1 MDVKNK
7 MDFINAV
14 ATNKK
19 IVCPNCET
27 LNDPDA
33 LFCYICGTS
42 LKQEKKTDHSDEQ
55 SAFKQ
60 AEPKPMPEK
69 KQQDSFK
76 TIKDEKEKVSEKQQS
91 VQQNMDIFA
100 KGLPQW
106 DIIPPAT
113 MVRRKSK

>member
-7 MDFINAV
+7 MDFINAM

-19 IVCPNCET
+19 IACPNCET
-27 LNDPDA
+27 LNAPDA

-42 LKQEKKTDHSDEQ
+42 LQQEKKTDQSDEQ

-60 AEPKPMPEK
+60 AEPKPLPEK

-76 TIKDEKEKVSEKQQS
+76 TLKDDKVSENQQS
-91 VQQNMDIFA
+91 VEQNMDIFA